1 MDRFNLLW
9 VRFDTAGAEGV
20 AIETDLGLGELTFG
34 LIEAEVVVL
43 KSLSNTTKVS
53 VMFILSIFQIL

>member
-9 VRFDTAGAEGV
+9 VRFDTTGAEDV
-20 AIETDLGLGELTFG
+20 AIETDLGLEELTIV

-43 KSLSNTTKVS
+43 KSL
-53 VMFILSIFQIL
+53 